1 MVDNDGSFEH
11 SPAVE
16 VAPENGALAVSFE
29 TAYPSPAREWLTL
42 NFTLPVESGVSLS
55 VHDVAGRE
63 VASVYDNQPIPGGT
77 HSVVLPVG
85 EWRSGLY
92 LCTLTAGDVRIT
104 RRVMVMR

>member
-1 MVDNDGSFEH
+1 MVDLDGTFEH
-11 SPAVE
+11 SPVVE
-16 VAPENGALAVSFE
+16 VAPEGGALAVSFE
-29 TAYPSPAREWLTL
+29 TAYPSPARDWLTL

-55 VHDVAGRE
+55 VHDVTGRE
-63 VASVYDNQPIPGGT
+63 IARVYDKQSIPGGS

-92 LCTLTAGDVRIT
+92 LCTLTAGDVLLT